1 MAAGRRSLT
10 VAVALLA
17 LTAGPAA
24 AQNPG
29 VLRPCRRVDL
39 IGVWLVIRFGFAAG
53 ATVDRADPAYLPYQR
68 YVFNSNAT
76 MAYIASDAPPT
87 PEERRTLLLAPP
99 SVTWALDASGH
110 LMRQAPGAA
119 RMERSE
125 CRVITR
131 PGRDPRS
138 KIPVLAGDVLLTDQ
152 AEDERPVARRL
163 LRKVLADQ

>member
-10 VAVALLA
+10 AAVALLA

-53 ATVDRADPAYLPYQR
+53 AAVDRADPAYLPYQR
-68 YVFNSNAT
+68 YVFNSDAT
-76 MAYIASDAPPT
+76 MAYVASAAPPT
-87 PEERRTLLLAPP
+87 SEDRRTLL
-99 SVTWALDASGH
+99 LDASGH
-110 LMRQAPGAA
+110 LMRQAPGAT
-119 RMERSE
+119 RVERSE

-131 PGRDPRS
+131 PGHDPRS